1 MWQAIQYVTTPLT
14 LLAFVVAVG
23 AYVYR
28 LRAHKIKALIDSAP
42 EAARPALVEGALRDF
57 KTVDT
62 ANLTRAQQYQIVL
75 RTLAQRERRLRII
88 GLSAIVV
95 FFLLCAVLVSLA
107 LINRVP
113 AAPAVTYESVST
125 YPGLHVKKPVN
136 WFLVNDG
143 ESPTYA
149 VENPEDEDVY
159 ITVSPVAAE
168 DYEANADVKC
178 AFLRNVQAGSAG
190 PEPTGVAPLKACR
203 VDFDGI
209 PHEEVVLY
217 VYGRLTLQVRC
228 GYARDKARLY
238 RDICNTV
245 VGTTRYAE
253 GHRTST

>member
-28 LRAHKIKALIDSAP
+28 LRASKVKTLIDSAP

-62 ANLTRAQQYQIVL
+62 ANLTKAQQYEIAL
-75 RTLAQRERRLRII
+75 RSLGQRERRLRII
-88 GLSAIVV
+88 GLFAIIL
-95 FFLLCAVLVSLA
+95 FFLLCAVLVVLA
-107 LINRVP
+107 LINRAP
-113 AAPAVTYESVST
+113 AASVAVTYESVST

-143 ESPTYA
+143 ESPTYV
-149 VENPEDEDVY
+149 VENPEDEGVY
-159 ITVSPVAAE
+159 ITVSPLTAE
-168 DYEANADVKC
+168 EYEANEAVKC
-178 AFLRNVQAGSAG
+178 RFVRNVSAGSAG
-190 PEPTGVAPLKACR
+190 PEPDGVAPMKQCA

-209 PHEEVVLY
+209 PHEEMVLY
-217 VYGRLTLQVRC
+217 IHGRMTLQVRC
-228 GYARDKARLY
+228 GYATDKARLY

-253 GHRTST
+253 GRRA